1 MDLLTFLEMFIF
13 LFLLSVKS
21 KAYFPFISKIWE
33 VAVILFKKMFNCQR
47 RIKSIII
54 QYNGIPAAIKNHV
67 CREYMGLPDGS
78 SSKESARNA
87 GDTGDMGSIAGTG
100 RCPEGGNG

>member
-21 KAYFPFISKIWE
+21 KAYFPFKSKIWE
-33 VAVILFKKMFNCQR
+33 VAVILFKKLFNSQR

-54 QYNGIPAAIKNHV
+54 QYTGTPDAIKNHV
-67 CREYMGLPDGS
+67 CREYMGSPDGS
-78 SSKESARNA
+78 SSKESAYKQEIQE
-87 GDTGDMGSIAGTG
+87 TWV
-100 RCPEGGNG
+100 

>member
-1 MDLLTFLEMFIF
+1 MDLLTFLEMFIL

-33 VAVILFKKMFNCQR
+33 VAVILFKRKFNSHR
-47 RIKSIII
+47 RSKSIIV
-54 QYNGIPAAIKNHV
+54 QYSGIPAAIKNRV

-78 SSKESARNA
+78 SSKESAYNA
-87 GDTGDMGSIAGTG
+87 GDTGDMVLISGTG
-100 RCPEGGNG
+100 RCPKGGNG